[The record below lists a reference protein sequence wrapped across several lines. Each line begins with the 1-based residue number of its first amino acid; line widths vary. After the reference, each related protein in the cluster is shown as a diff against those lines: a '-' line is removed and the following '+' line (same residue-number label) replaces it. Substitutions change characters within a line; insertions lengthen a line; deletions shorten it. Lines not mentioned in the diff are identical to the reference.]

1 MTKGELLD
9 DIRQRVQQ
17 FSDDT
22 EVVDLHVLFLI
33 DQARKMFIKQRYNKA
48 NKLLPTLIFQ
58 QINLDLDLEGDN
70 EFDPNLT
77 DTIVSTVDRIPTLI
91 ENPVINSKIKIDNGS
106 YTDIKFIL
114 IDIDRFPYVGY
125 NKLLPD
131 VVYVTLGYD
140 YKLKLKG
147 LANRYK
153 LLSNIRLFA
162 VFDNPEAAWVLSTA
176 YNPNVDFLDTE
187 YPIDADM
194 ATLIGDFVVKQLI
207 EKMKVP
213 IDDINNATE
222 S

>member
-22 EVVDLHVLFLI
+22 EVVDMHVLYLI

-70 EFDPNLT
+70 EFDVNLT
-77 DTIVSTVDRIPTLI
+77 DTIVSTVDRLPTLI

-106 YTDIKFIL
+106 YTDIRFIL

-125 NKLLPD
+125 NRLLPD
-131 VVYVTLGYD
+131 VVYVSLGYD

-153 LLSNIRLFA
+153 LLSNVRLFA
-162 VFDNPEAAWVLSTA
+162 VFDNPEAAWMLSTS
-176 YNPNVDFLDTE
+176 YDPNINFLDVE
-187 YPIDADM
+187 YPVDADM

-207 EKMKVP
+207 EKMKIP
-213 IDDINNATE
+213 IDEDNNATE